1 MTRIKF
7 VAKIFSV
14 LHSNNLISIFL
25 QQIYLIFGLTRQR
38 RMLSL
43 TVELRSINNLNAP
56 IYVNYK
62 DRRADFERRVF
73 ALKSPVFNSTAREV

>member
-1 MTRIKF
+1 
-7 VAKIFSV
+7 
-14 LHSNNLISIFL
+14 
-25 QQIYLIFGLTRQR
+25 
-38 RMLSL
+38 MLSL

-73 ALKSPVFNSTAREV
+73 ALKSPLARLEKFNIASSANIKRFNIYLFNTLIRKEQKSVEQF